1 MNGTDMWKTYKKV
14 EEENTKMRTMI
25 EQCALIK
32 RGALFKLQE
41 KIEQNDKLYFAQ
53 IILICNQID
62 KAMITDMTFDQV
74 MKVKLLDDTIKML
87 ISEWIQRARSLHAEM
102 SRIIKA

>member
-1 MNGTDMWKTYKKV
+1 MNGIDMWKTYKKV
-14 EEENTKMRTMI
+14 KEENTKMRAII

-32 RGALFKLQE
+32 RGALIKLQE

-62 KAMITDMTFDQV
+62 KAMNTDMILDQV
-74 MKVKLLDDTIKML
+74 MQVEQLDNNMKML
-87 ISEWIQRARSLHAEM
+87 TNQWVQRARSLYAEM
-102 SRIIKA
+102 NRIIKA

>member
-1 MNGTDMWKTYKKV
+1 MEGYKMNGTDMWKTYKKV
-14 EEENTKMRTMI
+14 EEENTKMHTMI
-25 EQCALIK
+25 EQCALNK

-62 KAMITDMTFDQV
+62 KAMITDMTFD
-74 MKVKLLDDTIKML
+74 
-87 ISEWIQRARSLHAEM
+87 
-102 SRIIKA
+102 